1 MTLYQELPKE
11 LCAIKEELNLHH
23 RDRNVVFVEAV
34 KVRLN
39 LSLMNYYDSLNK
51 SFSYLSSKES
61 KNLIKKV

>member
-11 LCAIKEELNLHH
+11 LRTIKEELNSHH